1 MTDDHGIDQIQQQI
15 AQGQFFLAYD
25 TYQLATAS
33 GHATLRTMLLGALAL
48 LRSGA
53 VEEARR
59 LLVPLWPR
67 LESRSLRRER
77 VAAAFR
83 EAVHH
88 TLNNPNPTPELGEA
102 MDHLLTELERTQHAE
117 ADRDGAESPEVLR
130 LVSEVQ
136 LEIWLRLHN
145 PADLEQA
152 LRVAEQV
159 AAQSGDLPDLL
170 QAARLAT
177 LHQEPAKARRLATA
191 AAQQLRDQ
199 PAPDAGS
206 APSVRFL
213 HHAMQVEVAVL
224 LGQPEALHAALQAAN
239 ATRPRHLPSVVALLR
254 QMDMLQRAGV
264 ALAARVREGIAPP
277 SMVVFAGQALD
288 APGCSQPCF
297 PPALEQAVAH
307 SIATQLD
314 AIGAE
319 VGFCSASSGSE
330 LLFVEAMLDRGAE
343 VHLFLPF
350 SEADFIRH
358 RVAYAGGRWERRFRS
373 ACKLATS
380 ITFATEEA
388 FLGHD
393 SLLRFNNHLIQGM
406 ARAQAQLN
414 LAQPH
419 LVVLWDYAADSG
431 AGSAAD
437 FMDNWPDI
445 ASLHLIDLDE
455 LREQAPSP
463 VPAQPSTS
471 SAVAAGVATAPPGT
485 GLSLSHAPPVPPG
498 PSAAPLLP
506 LRQIRTMLFADIVG
520 YSKLK
525 EQDLPLLWR
534 CLEGVKSHLAES
546 GAELR
551 LIESWGDAI
560 YAVMDNSMDMA
571 AYALALIDAVAAI
584 GTAYG
589 QLSQPLRVRIG
600 LHAGPVFE
608 GLHPLTG
615 RQIVYGSHVS
625 RAARLEPVSLPGHA
639 YASQQFVA
647 MLLAEE
653 SAQAH
658 KAQMT
663 GQTHQ
668 HRYDCEYLGMLSL
681 AKNYGRQQVYHLRKA
696 S

>member
-1 MTDDHGIDQIQQQI
+1 MTDDHGTDLIEQQI

-25 TYQLATAS
+25 TYRTARDT
-33 GHATLRTMLLGALAL
+33 GAGNLRITLLGALAL

-59 LLVPLWPR
+59 VLVPLWPR

-77 VAAAFR
+77 VTAAFR
-83 EAVHH
+83 DAVHH
-88 TLNNPNPTPELGEA
+88 TRHADHTAPAADLGEA
-102 MDHLLTELERTQHAE
+102 MDRLLTELERTRHA
-117 ADRDGAESPEVLR
+117 DGDHDGADSPQVLR

-145 PADLEQA
+145 PSDLSQA
-152 LRVAEQV
+152 LR
-159 AAQSGDLPDLL
+159 AAQQAADLTGELTDQL
-170 QAARLAT
+170 QAARLAA
-177 LHQEPAKARRLATA
+177 LSSDISKARQWATVATQHLNRKSPNGSDKPGGARPASFQDLA
-191 AAQQLRDQ
+191 
-199 PAPDAGS
+199 
-206 APSVRFL
+206 
-213 HHAMQVEVAVL
+213 HAIELAVL
-224 LGQPEALHAALQAAN
+224 LEQSTALEQALAAAVAL
-239 ATRPRHLPSVVALLR
+239 RPRHLPSVVALLR
-254 QMDMLQRAGV
+254 QMDMLQGAGLT
-264 ALAARVREGIAPP
+264 LAAKVRDGVQPP
-277 SMVVFAGQALD
+277 SLVVFAGQALD
-288 APGCSQPCF
+288 APGAAFPCF
-297 PPALEQAVAH
+297 PPELEPVVAKA
-307 SIATQLD
+307 IASQLD

-330 LLFVEAMLDRGAE
+330 LLCVEAMLDRGAE

-358 RVAYAGGRWERRFRS
+358 RVAYAGGRWERRFHS

-380 ITFATEEA
+380 ITYATEEA

-393 SLLRFNNHLIQGM
+393 ALLRFNNHLIQGM
-406 ARAQAQLN
+406 AQAQAQLN
-414 LAQPH
+414 LTQPH
-419 LVVLWDYAADSG
+419 LVLVWDYAADSSE
-431 AGSAAD
+431 GSAAD

-445 ASLHLIDLDE
+445 GTLHLIDLDE
-455 LREQAPSP
+455 LREQMPSP
-463 VPAQPSTS
+463 GPNSTLEPVHAVPQPLAQ
-471 SAVAAGVATAPPGT
+471 
-485 GLSLSHAPPVPPG
+485 
-498 PSAAPLLP
+498 PLLP
-506 LRQIRTMLFADIVG
+506 LRHIRTMLFADIVG

-534 CLEGVKSHLAES
+534 CLEGVKSHLTAS

-560 YAVMDNSMDMA
+560 YAVMDNSLDMA
-571 AYALALIDAVAAI
+571 TYAMALIDAVAEI
-584 GTAYG
+584 GTANG
-589 QLSQPLRVRIG
+589 RLSQPLQVRIG

-608 GLHPLTG
+608 GVHPLTG

-625 RAARLEPVSLPGHA
+625 RAARIEPVSLPGHA

-696 S
+696 T

>member
-1 MTDDHGIDQIQQQI
+1 MTDDHGTDLIEQQI

-25 TYQLATAS
+25 TYRMARDA
-33 GHATLRTMLLGALAL
+33 GANTLRTTLLGSLAL

-59 LLVPLWPR
+59 VLLPLWPR

-88 TLNNPNPTPELGEA
+88 TLRADHVRHAPNLNQA
-102 MDHLLTELERTQHAE
+102 MDQWLTELERTQHAE

-136 LEIWLRLHN
+136 LEIWLRLRN
-145 PADLEQA
+145 PSDLSQA
-152 LRVAEQV
+152 LRAAQQV
-159 AAQSGDLPDLL
+159 ADLTGELPDQL
-170 QAARLAT
+170 QAARLAA
-177 LHQEPAKARRLATA
+177 LNHDPARARQLATA
-191 AAQQLRDQ
+191 VARQLAQLSPLGVGDSSPAHFQRMADQ
-199 PAPDAGS
+199 I
-206 APSVRFL
+206 
-213 HHAMQVEVAVL
+213 EVAVL
-224 LGQPEALHAALQAAN
+224 LEQPGDLTQPLQLAASM
-239 ATRPRHLPSVVALLR
+239 RPRHLPSVVALLR
-254 QMDMLQRAGV
+254 KMDMLDRAGL
-264 ALAARVREGIAPP
+264 ALAAQVRDAIRPP
-277 SMVVFAGQALD
+277 SLVVFAGQALD
-288 APGCSQPCF
+288 APDAQSACF
-297 PPALEQAVAH
+297 PPGLEPEVAK
-307 SIATQLD
+307 SIAAQLD

-358 RVAYAGGRWERRFRS
+358 RVAFAGGRWERRFHS

-380 ITFATEEA
+380 ITYATEEA

-393 SLLRFNNHLIQGM
+393 ALLRFNNHLIQGM
-406 ARAQAQLN
+406 ARAQAQLQ
-414 LAQPH
+414 LTQPH
-419 LVVLWDYAADSG
+419 LVVVWDYAADSG

-445 ASLHLIDLDE
+445 GSLHLIDLDE
-455 LREQAPSP
+455 LRPQSP
-463 VPAQPSTS
+463 LLEPTTAAELAAAAARATRPLVP
-471 SAVAAGVATAPPGT
+471 
-485 GLSLSHAPPVPPG
+485 
-498 PSAAPLLP
+498 PLLP
-506 LRQIRTMLFADIVG
+506 LRHIRTLLFADIVG

-534 CLEGVKSHLAES
+534 CLEGVKSHLTAS

-560 YAVMDNSMDMA
+560 YAVMDNSLDMA
-571 AYALALIDAVAAI
+571 TYALTLIDAVAAI
-584 GTAYG
+584 GTANG
-589 QLSQPLRVRIG
+589 QLSQPLQVRIG
-600 LHAGPVFE
+600 LHTGPVFE
-608 GLHPLTG
+608 GVHPLTG
-615 RQIVYGSHVS
+615 RPIVYGSHVS
-625 RAARLEPVSLPGHA
+625 RAARIEPVALPGHA

-663 GQTHQ
+663 GQNH
-668 HRYDCEYLGMLSL
+668 HRRFDCEYLGMLSL

-696 S
+696 T